1 MTRVLWLIKGL
12 GPGGAE
18 QLLVTH
24 ARFGDHERFDYQ
36 AVYLV
41 GYKDQLVPA
50 LEEHGVRVTHLSGA
64 RPWQLGWLW
73 QLRRLIRREHIDVVH
88 AHSPLPASLVRLMVR
103 TIPRADRP
111 RLVYTEHNEWGKH
124 RPSTR
129 ALNRQT
135 IALEDEVVAVAEA
148 VRASMS
154 TRIRPRVRVVH
165 HGIDVEAVRGQ
176 ADREASRAELGVGA
190 DEFVIGTVANLRWEK
205 AYDVLLEAAAEVV
218 EQRPDVRF
226 VSVGQ
231 GPLEAEIAARHREL
245 GLGDRFLLL
254 GYRTDAVRVM
264 SGFDLFCLASRHE
277 GLPVALMEA
286 LALGLPAVVTS
297 VGGMGEILGD
307 SSRIVPPDS
316 SGALAAALLESLDGA
331 PAATVDV
338 DGSRAVAEI
347 ETLYQPLANGGV

>member
-24 ARFGDHERFDYQ
+24 ARFGDHGSFDYR

-41 GYKDQLVPA
+41 HYKDQLVPR
-50 LEEHGVRVTHLSGA
+50 LEDAGVDVTYLSGE
-64 RPWQLGWLW
+64 RPWQWLW
-73 QLRRLIRREHIDVVH
+73 LWKLRRLIREARIDVVH

-103 TIPRADRP
+103 TIPRAERP

-124 RPSTR
+124 RPATR
-129 ALNRQT
+129 ALNRGT
-135 IALEDEVVAVAEA
+135 IALEGEIVAVAEA
-148 VRASMS
+148 VRSSMASRVRS
-154 TRIRPRVRVVH
+154 RVRVIH
-165 HGIDVEAVRGQ
+165 HGVDVEAVRAQ
-176 ADREASRAELGVGA
+176 ADRQGIRAELTIGP
-190 DEFVIGTVANLRWEK
+190 DEIVIGTVANLRWEK
-205 AYDVLLEAAAEVV
+205 GYDVLLEAAAKVV
-218 EQRPDVRF
+218 VDRPDVRF

-231 GPLEAEIAARHREL
+231 GPLEDEVASRHRQL
-245 GLGDRFLLL
+245 ALGDRFLLL

-297 VGGMGEILGD
+297 VGGMGEILGGNG
-307 SSRIVPPDS
+307 RIVPPDS
-316 SGALAAALLESLDGA
+316 VDALAEALLVSLD
-331 PAATVDV
+331 AAAVESVDV
-338 DGSRAVAEI
+338 DGSRAVREI
-347 ETLYQPLANGGV
+347 EALYLA